1 VLTNVLLGTN
11 NLARA
16 EAFYDSLLSL
26 LGAKQVMKNERCI
39 LWKPA
44 DDGVGIALCMPHN
57 GAPATNGNG
66 AMVGLRASSFE
77 ELVNIYETAL
87 RLGAT
92 CDGAPGER
100 RPGVKAAYFRDPDLN
115 KFGVFF
121 VENAPNNSFKANPLH
136 SFKTPS
142 GFSGGSA

>member
-11 NLARA
+11 DLARA
-16 EAFYDSLLSL
+16 EAFYDTLLSL
-26 LGAKQVMKNERCI
+26 FGAKQVMKNERSI

-44 DDGVGIALCMPHN
+44 DNGTGIALCTPYD
-57 GAPATNGNG
+57 GGPATNGNG

-87 RLGAT
+87 RLGGS
-92 CDGAPGER
+92 CEGAPGQR
-100 RPGVKAAYFRDPDLN
+100 RPGVHAAYFRDPDLN

-121 VENAPNNSFKANPLH
+121 IENAPNNSFKPKPLR
-136 SFKTPS
+136 
-142 GFSGGSA
+142 GSA